1 MLMRL
6 IYNRKYDMID
16 SNMSDSNIGA
26 RKQKSC
32 RNHIWLINGI
42 NHEQNSSKKKAKL
55 VIQSYDYTQMFDS
68 MILNITISDIYD
80 CGLQDDLLVLLYEAN
95 RNMKM
100 SVSTCYGVT
109 EPVVI
114 PALVAQGDLHA
125 PQTVLPGQRI

>member
-1 MLMRL
+1 MIL
-6 IYNRKYDMID
+6 IYNINYVTID
-16 SNMSDSNIGA
+16 SNVSDTNISA
-26 RKQKSC
+26 RKKKSS

-68 MILNITISDIYD
+68 MILSITISDIYD